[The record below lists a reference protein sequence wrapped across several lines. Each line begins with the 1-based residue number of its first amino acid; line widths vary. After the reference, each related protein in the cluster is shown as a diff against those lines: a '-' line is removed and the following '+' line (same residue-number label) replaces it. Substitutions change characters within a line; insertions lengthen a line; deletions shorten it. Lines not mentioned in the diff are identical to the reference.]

1 MQDGAAAPAAAGTGG
16 AAGANEIGNDG
27 LTHIQRQVKSLLE
40 SEPHLS
46 NPDGLTAEQ
55 VGLLPV
61 PTESLQR
68 IHSR

>member
-1 MQDGAAAPAAAGTGG
+1 MQDGAAAPAAAGIGG

-40 SEPHLS
+40 SEPHMS

-55 VGLLPV
+55 VGLAP
-61 PTESLQR
+61 PHTETVLCTLIR
-68 IHSR
+68 